1 MMPSTRLFGA
11 VRARIPRL
19 KTFFRPI
26 KADSQRS
33 SGYKIAYEP
42 DLVPPPALM
51 RLEGIENL
59 EEWFRWAEEWSM
71 LLRIYGRITHQSTV
85 LEIGCGLGRV
95 AFPLR
100 YLLTQEGSY
109 HGLEIVRE
117 KVDFLDG
124 SFHAAHPNFYFT
136 WADISNT
143 YYNPAGRTRPA
154 EYVFPF
160 LNGTFDLVYAASV
173 FTHMLPENVERY
185 FAETSRVL
193 KRGGRALFSFFLLDF
208 YRPGQPRPLGFKNSA
223 FNFDHT
229 YGQWG
234 DSFATV
240 VPDNPEQMTAF
251 RLDLIE
257 RFARAVDL
265 TMAEAPLPGLWSGS
279 TKTWVGAQDLVV
291 FTKS

>member
-1 MMPSTRLFGA
+1 MISSTNLLGA
-11 VRARIPRL
+11 IRARIPRL
-19 KTFFRPI
+19 RKLSRRI
-26 KADSQRS
+26 SADGQNA
-33 SGYKIAYEP
+33 GGHKIAYEP
-42 DLVPPPALM
+42 DLVPPPTLM

-100 YLLTQEGSY
+100 YVLTQEGSY
-109 HGLEIVRE
+109 HGLEIVQE
-117 KVDFLDG
+117 KVDFLNG
-124 SFHAAHPNFYFT
+124 AFHAAHPNFHFT
-136 WADISNT
+136 WADINNT

-154 EYVFPF
+154 EYHFPYF
-160 LNGTFDLVYAASV
+160 NGEFDLVYAASV
-173 FTHMLPENVERY
+173 FTHMLPENVGRY
-185 FAETSRVL
+185 FTETSRVL
-193 KRGGRALFSFFLLDF
+193 KHGGRALFSFFLLDF
-208 YRPGQPRPLGFKNSA
+208 YRPGQPRPQGFVNSA

-234 DSFATV
+234 ESFATV

-257 RFARAVDL
+257 SFARAAGL

-291 FTKS
+291 LTKS